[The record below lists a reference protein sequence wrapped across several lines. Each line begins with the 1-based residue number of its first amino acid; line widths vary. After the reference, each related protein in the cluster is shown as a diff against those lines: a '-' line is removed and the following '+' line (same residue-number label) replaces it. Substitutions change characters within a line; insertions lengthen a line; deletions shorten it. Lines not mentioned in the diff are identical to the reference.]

1 MKARIAGAEI
11 NYDVQG
17 DGPALL
23 LLHGFP
29 CDLTTW
35 QPQVEAL
42 ASAWRVVRF
51 DARGFGAS
59 PPGDGALTMER
70 IADDAAGLL
79 DHLDLGQAVFIGLS
93 MGGYA
98 GFAFVRRHAER
109 LRGLVLTNTRA
120 LPDDPEARRRRAELA
135 EQVRQR
141 GVEAAAEA
149 FLPKVVGDTTR
160 RDNPALVER
169 LRATMLGASRQGV
182 IDALAGLAARA
193 DSRPTLREIAV
204 PTLVI
209 SADED
214 GISPPDEA
222 RAMQAAIPGSRV
234 AILPRAGH
242 MSNLE
247 NPAAWNAAVLAF
259 LRELR

>member
-11 NYDVQG
+11 HYDVQG

-29 CDLTTW
+29 CDMTTW

-51 DARGFGAS
+51 DARGFGGS

-120 LPDDPEARRRRAELA
+120 LPDDAEARRRRAELA

-149 FLPKVVGDTTR
+149 FLPKVLGDTTR
-160 RDNPALVER
+160 RDHPELVER

-182 IDALAGLAARA
+182 IDALAGLASRA

-209 SADED
+209 SAEED
-214 GISPPDEA
+214 VISPPDEA

-247 NPAAWNAAVLAF
+247 NAAAWNAAVLAF
-259 LRELR
+259 LRDLR